1 MDNQKII
8 IYSTMTIIV
17 IAILIVIIFGIS
29 KLIDNRSTKVS
40 DLYVE
45 RVCIENHLYYY
56 VPGFYKGGLAPVLD
70 DNGIPIRC
78 NR

>member
-8 IYSTMTIIV
+8 IYSTMTVIV
-17 IAILIVIIFGIS
+17 IAILISVIFGIS
-29 KLIDNRSTKVS
+29 NLIGSKSIKAT

-45 RVCIENHLYYY
+45 KLCIENHFYYY

-70 DNGIPIRC
+70 DDGIPIRC
-78 NR
+78 SK